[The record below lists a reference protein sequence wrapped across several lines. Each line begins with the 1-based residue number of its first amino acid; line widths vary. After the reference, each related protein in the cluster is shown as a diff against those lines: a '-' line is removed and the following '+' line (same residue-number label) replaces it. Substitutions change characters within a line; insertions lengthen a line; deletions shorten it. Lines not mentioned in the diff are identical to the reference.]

1 MENRQVSEQSEIWIH
16 WIDEDGYENST
27 LVLAA
32 RVSEEE
38 FRIHAGGDIF
48 GQAFHYGDRVQ
59 LRPRRDPGHYD
70 FVRRSLPGGFRVND
84 YLLSKEVIESQELEQ
99 FLDRLS
105 DQGVHW
111 EQIFDGLLLVFLP
124 ADALYDPSPDLEEV
138 FEQVHRFGPTP
149 LKEDDKGFEVSP
161 ASRSFHLEMSTKPV
175 SKALRGK
182 KTGSTPDTG
191 KPRGWLKDRILRFVF
206 ARRRG

>member
-1 MENRQVSEQSEIWIH
+1 MSEQSEIWIH

-27 LVLAA
+27 LVLVA

-48 GQAFHYGDRVQ
+48 GRAFYYGDRVQ
-59 LRPRRDPGHYD
+59 LRPRRESGHYD
-70 FVRRSLPGGFRVND
+70 FVRRSLPGGFQITD
-84 YLLSKEVIESQELEQ
+84 YLLSKEVIESLEFRQ
-99 FLDRLS
+99 FLNRLS
-105 DQGVHW
+105 DQGVYW
-111 EQIFDGLLLVFLP
+111 EQIFGGLLLVFLP
-124 ADALYDPSPDLEEV
+124 ADALYDPSADLEEV

-149 LKEDDKGFEVSP
+149 LKEDEKGSEVSP

-175 SKALRGK
+175 SKARSGK
-182 KTGSTPDTG
+182 KTGSTSEIR
-191 KPRGWLKDRILRFVF
+191 KWRGWLKDRILRFVF